1 MVRLEVLPPVEAWQ
15 NSKKKTPVRAARLAL
30 VRKWIGITETR
41 QLNTV
46 RSEIRS
52 SLITSP
58 DGRTCSRFIDKI
70 LNLGVGRERFD
81 RPTPSLAVGQLYSMH
96 KTVYWKFL
104 TKYLRTTLVPIF
116 ENTYIQKSRERS
128 VRLTF
133 STVGLCR
140 RSRCAPKLRRR
151 PVPNAMVRRALFEIP
166 TTPDRTIDLFSIRST
181 VPAPMLCTDKK

>member
-1 MVRLEVLPPVEAWQ
+1 M
-15 NSKKKTPVRAARLAL
+15 K
-30 VRKWIGITETR
+30 KWIGITIGDTAVR
-41 QLNTV
+41 V

-52 SLITSP
+52 SLTTSP
-58 DGRTCSRFIDKI
+58 NGRTCSRFINKI

-81 RPTPSLAVGQLYSMH
+81 RPNPILAVGQLYSMH
-96 KTVYWKFL
+96 RTVYWKFL

-116 ENTYIQKSRERS
+116 ETTYIQKSRERS
-128 VRLTF
+128 VRLTL
-133 STVGLCR
+133 STAGLCR

-151 PVPNAMVRRALFEIP
+151 PVPNATVRRTLFEIP